1 MDLGAKGISYKCCLA
16 SAVRLILTN
25 SVKKMHVGKY
35 LCASSWYSLFND
47 PVEPSQ
53 MAVVKS

>member
-25 SVKKMHVGKY
+25 SIKKNACEEV
-35 LCASSWYSLFND
+35 CASSWYSLFND
-47 PVEPSQ
+47 PVEPSK